1 MRWLPLALL
10 LAACEDGPSEETLV
24 DDVQVIAAVAEPL
37 VVAPGESWTLET
49 HVADPKER
57 GAEVLLWA
65 CLDEEC
71 QTERVTPEDE
81 IATLDVVSAV
91 PIPLWILACDPGI
104 CELDDPDPADL
115 LDPFSWMQ
123 RLPLEG
129 VSLSTRQVNLV
140 EEPIEPAPVNPS
152 ILAEPPISKLE
163 GVRKGDKRVLDFQ
176 VEGASIA
183 WAFSTGGGFERPS
196 FDVADDGSVSLVWYA
211 PEKRSSVRLYVVFES
226 EELGGTVVWRDEVA
240 VR

>member
-1 MRWLPLALL
+1 MRRLLPLLVL
-10 LAACEDGPSEETLV
+10 MGCEEGPSPETLV

-37 VVAPGESWTLET
+37 VVVPGEPWTLKT

-57 GAEVLLWA
+57 GAEVLMWA
-65 CLDEEC
+65 CLEDEC
-71 QTERVTPEDE
+71 ATERVTPEDE
-81 IATLDVVSAV
+81 IATLDVVSTV

-104 CELDDPDPADL
+104 CDLDAPRQEDL
-115 LDPFSWMQ
+115 LDPFGWMQ

-140 EEPIEPAPVNPS
+140 EEPIEPVPDNPV
-152 ILAEPPISKLE
+152 ITAEPPVGKLD
-163 GVRKGDKRVLDFQ
+163 GVRSGDKRVLEFQ
-176 VEGASIA
+176 VEGAQIA
-183 WAFSTGGGFERPS
+183 YGYATAGGFDMPS
-196 FDVADDGSVSLVWYA
+196 QQVAGDGTVSLTWYA

-226 EELGGTVVWRDEVA
+226 DELGGTAVWRGEVA